1 MGLVSK
7 KYSVG
12 LQPGKCLIYQ
22 YISYFGLVCILYLV
36 SSLQIT
42 RQKTYVPRP
51 LSDDFCSILFYSA
64 LRKRRKCTTVFTGF
78 PPNLKSAY
86 VKLNEFLNF

>member
-1 MGLVSK
+1 MGPVSK

-22 YISYFGLVCILYLV
+22 YISYFGLV

-42 RQKTYVPRP
+42 RRNTYVPRP
-51 LSDDFCSILFYSA
+51 LSDDFCSTLFYSA

-78 PPNLKSAY
+78 PPNLKS